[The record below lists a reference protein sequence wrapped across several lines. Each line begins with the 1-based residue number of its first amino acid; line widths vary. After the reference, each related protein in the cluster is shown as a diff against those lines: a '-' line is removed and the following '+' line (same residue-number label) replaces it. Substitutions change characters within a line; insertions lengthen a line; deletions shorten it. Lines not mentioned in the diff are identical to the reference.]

1 MFLPSPIT
9 FFSCKASD
17 GIQMDSSLALYSQI
31 SCLLS
36 ILNGYIQ
43 RNQWQRKNAKP
54 GGTNLPNKKYFYGK
68 KLKSLEGPLKSG
80 WATAP

>member
-1 MFLPSPIT
+1 
-9 FFSCKASD
+9 
-17 GIQMDSSLALYSQI
+17 MDSSLALYSQI

-68 KLKSLEGPLKSG
+68 KLKSLKDP
-80 WATAP
+80 